1 MADSNVDRK
10 SLGKKNKAKGSV
22 AERYYRDQFRDI
34 GYDKC
39 VTSRL
44 GSRLHDNAGI
54 DLILVPYN
62 VQVKVG
68 EQKGLKP
75 REELISMDTKM
86 RNLFPLESNEFSVPK
101 IVIHKRYAEGG
112 KRTEFDEIVTM
123 TFKDFKDMAQEI
135 YDLQSILREKEDEL
149 RSLKK

>member
-10 SLGKKNKAKGSV
+10 SLGKKNKTKGNV

-39 VTSRL
+39 VTARL

-54 DLILVPYN
+54 DLVLVPYN

-75 REELISMDTKM
+75 REELISMYTKM
-86 RNLFPLESNEFSVPK
+86 RELFLDNSHEFNLPK
-101 IVIHKRYAEGG
+101 LVIHKRYAEGT

-123 TFKDFKDMAQEI
+123 TFKDFKSMAQEI
-135 YDLQSILREKEDEL
+135 YDLQARNKDLET
-149 RSLKK
+149 KK

>member
-10 SLGKKNKAKGSV
+10 SLGKKNKTKGNV

-39 VTSRL
+39 VTARL

-54 DLILVPYN
+54 DLVLVPYN

-86 RNLFPLESNEFSVPK
+86 RELFLDNSHEFNSPK
-101 IVIHKRYAEGG
+101 LVIHKRYAEGT

-123 TFKDFKDMAQEI
+123 TFKDFKSMAQEI
-135 YDLQSILREKEDEL
+135 YDLQARIKDLET
-149 RSLKK
+149 KK

>member
-10 SLGKKNKAKGSV
+10 SLGKKNKTKGNV

-39 VTSRL
+39 VTARL

-54 DLILVPYN
+54 DLVLVPYN

-68 EQKGLKP
+68 EQKGLNP
-75 REELISMDTKM
+75 RGELISMYTKM
-86 RNLFPLESNEFSVPK
+86 RELFLDNSHEFNLPK
-101 IVIHKRYAEGG
+101 LVIHKRYAEGT

-123 TFKDFKDMAQEI
+123 TFKDFKSMAQEI
-135 YDLQSILREKEDEL
+135 YDLQARNKDLET
-149 RSLKK
+149 KK